1 MVMNGKRRHLLLFA
15 ISFLPLAA
23 LAMAGHLNS
32 PSLAFPAEFPEA
44 SRTNII
50 AALTQPEYKFVG
62 GEFVNSS
69 TQLYYSGDTQ
79 ALNHF
84 LQRLS
89 KCPDVNL
96 SITFVL
102 RIDME
107 PAATWCV
114 SHTAGNAAQLYVQV
128 NFNARQIHL
137 EGLVLPEIK
146 GGK

>member
-1 MVMNGKRRHLLLFA
+1 MVMSRKWRRFLLFA
-15 ISFLPLAA
+15 ILFLPMAV

-62 GEFVNSS
+62 GEFVNFS
-69 TQLYYSGDTQ
+69 TQLYYSGDTK

-89 KCPDVNL
+89 KCPDANL
-96 SITFVL
+96 SITFAP
-102 RIDME
+102 RIEME
-107 PAATWCV
+107 PAATWSV
-114 SHTAGNAAQLYVQV
+114 SHSAGYVAQLYVQV

-137 EGLVLPEIK
+137 EELVLPEIK

>member
-1 MVMNGKRRHLLLFA
+1 MNRKRCRVLLFA
-15 ISFLPLAA
+15 ISFLPLAV
-23 LAMAGHLNS
+23 LAMAGHLNT
-32 PSLAFPAEFPEA
+32 PSLAFPAQFPEA

-69 TQLYYSGDTQ
+69 TQLYYSGDTR

-89 KCPDVNL
+89 KCKDANL
-96 SITFVL
+96 SITFVP
-102 RIDME
+102 RIEME
-107 PAATWCV
+107 HAATWSV
-114 SHTAGNAAQLYVQV
+114 SHVAGDVAQLYVQV

-137 EGLVLPEIK
+137 EELALPEIK